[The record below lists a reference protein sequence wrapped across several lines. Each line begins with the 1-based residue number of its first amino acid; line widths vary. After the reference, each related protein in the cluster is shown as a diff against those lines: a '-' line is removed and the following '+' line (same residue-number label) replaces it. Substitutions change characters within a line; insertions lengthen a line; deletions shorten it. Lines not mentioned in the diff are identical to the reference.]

1 MTRQTTDGP
10 AGRKLAEC
18 FLSSVPAAPPFALV
32 IDVMY
37 NGEQQ
42 LLHNAAAA
50 ATAAAHKHSIP
61 PLSLAIFDGAQRR
74 HHHSLCA
81 KCSSRCSARRMRSSS
96 SPAGLLY
103 MAILFSPP
111 PPTHCGVYIQRRAGW
126 LAGRQQSRKHS
137 WRVAHTEHTIGAL
150 IHPVIGVC
158 VCVCGRLREVEGGG

>member
-1 MTRQTTDGP
+1 LTRQTTDGP

-61 PLSLAIFDGAQRR
+61 PSLWPSLTVLNDAIIIRCVPNVLHAVR
-74 HHHSLCA
+74 H
-81 KCSSRCSARRMRSSS
+81 
-96 SPAGLLY
+96 
-103 MAILFSPP
+103 
-111 PPTHCGVYIQRRAGW
+111 
-126 LAGRQQSRKHS
+126 
-137 WRVAHTEHTIGAL
+137 E
-150 IHPVIGVC
+150 
-158 VCVCGRLREVEGGG
+158 E

>member
-1 MTRQTTDGP
+1 LTRQTTDGP

-111 PPTHCGVYIQRRAGW
+111 PPNTLRSVHTATGW
-126 LAGRQQSRKHS
+126 LAGWPTAITEAFLARR
-137 WRVAHTEHTIGAL
+137 AHRAYNRSTNSSCHW
-150 IHPVIGVC
+150 
-158 VCVCGRLREVEGGG
+158 CVCGRLREVEGGG